1 MIPAGLML
9 PRMLGWGPLPRA
21 SEGSQ
26 ALGPHHLADQGQGC
40 CKGSSLGPFCFP
52 SPCPWGRV
60 SKFWDISGGR
70 SWGRGGQRG
79 RDGAQ
84 HRTRHRTPPN
94 LRFIRPKS
102 QQSRWRNCL
111 STRLCLYALGTC
123 LIIYHL
129 SIYQSVCPSSCVSVS
144 LSIYLSMI
152 YPSI

>member
-1 MIPAGLML
+1 MGAPPQSFRGQSGLGPTSSCRPGAGVLQRFFTGAILL
-9 PRMLGWGPLPRA
+9 PFPLPLGEGQQVLRHFW
-21 SEGSQ
+21 GSQ
-26 ALGPHHLADQGQGC
+26 LG
-40 CKGSSLGPFCFP
+40 K
-52 SPCPWGRV
+52 
-60 SKFWDISGGR
+60 
-70 SWGRGGQRG
+70 GGQRG